1 MTILD
6 QLAEHAR
13 ERAAEAKK
21 KIPPEEIRRQALSRP
36 KGSFAFENA
45 LRKPGVSFICE
56 CKKASP
62 SKGLIAPDFPYLRI
76 AKEYEA
82 AGADCISVLTE
93 PKWFLGSD
101 EYLREIT
108 SAVSIPWLRKDFT
121 VDEYMIY
128 EAKVLGA
135 SAVLLICSILSEEQ
149 IKSYISIC
157 DELGLSALVE
167 THDENEVQ
175 TALHAGARIV
185 GVNNR
190 NLKDFSVDTDNSRR
204 LRELIPRDMLFVSES
219 GVSSAEDISK
229 LREIGLDAVLIGEVL
244 MRAPDKKAKL
254 DELRG
259 TI

>member
-108 SAVSIPWLRKDFT
+108 SAVSIPVCGRT
-121 VDEYMIY
+121 
-128 EAKVLGA
+128 
-135 SAVLLICSILSEEQ
+135 SQ
-149 IKSYISIC
+149 
-157 DELGLSALVE
+157 
-167 THDENEVQ
+167 
-175 TALHAGARIV
+175 
-185 GVNNR
+185 
-190 NLKDFSVDTDNSRR
+190 
-204 LRELIPRDMLFVSES
+204 
-219 GVSSAEDISK
+219 
-229 LREIGLDAVLIGEVL
+229 
-244 MRAPDKKAKL
+244 
-254 DELRG
+254 
-259 TI
+259 